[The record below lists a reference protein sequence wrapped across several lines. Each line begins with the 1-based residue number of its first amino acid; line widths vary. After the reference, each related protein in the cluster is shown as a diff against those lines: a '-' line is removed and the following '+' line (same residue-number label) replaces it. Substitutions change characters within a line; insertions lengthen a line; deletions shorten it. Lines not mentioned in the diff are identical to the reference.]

1 MKPGINFF
9 SSHGAVPATASA
21 ALNGIQDPARPVL
34 EEVGNVAD
42 SVAVR
47 QEVPAAGAVA
57 VVVEPGSEDQVGRG
71 AEEDAGGVFSVSGYC
86 SRCEVLR
93 VG

>member
-1 MKPGINFF
+1 MIG
-9 SSHGAVPATASA
+9 SHGAVTAPAA
-21 ALNGIQDPARPVL
+21 APLNRVEGPARPVL

-86 SRCEVLR
+86 SRCKVLR